1 MSANKAAPAVRS
13 NSIGW
18 QQEILGGERFGF
30 GENWAAFLRLL
41 DDERIRLAVESLK
54 EMLKV
59 DRLDGKRFL
68 DAGSGSGLFSLAAR
82 RLGAEVL
89 SFDYD
94 PQSVACTEELRRRYS
109 QGDSQWQ
116 ILQGSVLDRE
126 FLESLGQFD
135 VVYSWGV
142 LHHTGNM
149 WGALDNLAKSV
160 LPDGMLFIAIYNDQ
174 GGASRRW
181 RILKRTYVRSPKL
194 LQAVIAAGVLA
205 RASARSLI
213 IDALRGHP
221 MQNLRRYRNLSDRG
235 MSRWR
240 DVVDWAGGY
249 PFEVAKPEE
258 IFDYCRDR
266 GFVLLAL
273 KTSGGGH
280 GCNEFVFRKGRGA
293 TA

>member
-1 MSANKAAPAVRS
+1 LSANKAAPAVRS